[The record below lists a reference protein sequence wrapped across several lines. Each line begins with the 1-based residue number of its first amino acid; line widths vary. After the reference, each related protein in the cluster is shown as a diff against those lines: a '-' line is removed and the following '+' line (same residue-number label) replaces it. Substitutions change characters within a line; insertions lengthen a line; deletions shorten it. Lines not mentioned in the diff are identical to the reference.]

1 MALVNGFYSNAY
13 ATGGLDTPRIL
24 NSNCFNNKLSEEA
37 MDEFNRGFAF
47 IHEMIIEGLK

>member
-1 MALVNGFYSNAY
+1 MALVNGFYSKAY

-37 MDEFNRGFAF
+37 IDELNLGLAIMHKVF
-47 IHEMIIEGLK
+47 IERLK